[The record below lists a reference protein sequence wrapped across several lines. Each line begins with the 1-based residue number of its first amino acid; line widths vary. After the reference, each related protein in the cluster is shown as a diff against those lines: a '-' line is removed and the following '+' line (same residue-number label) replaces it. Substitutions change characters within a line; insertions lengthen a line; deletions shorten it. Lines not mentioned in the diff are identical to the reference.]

1 MRQHILSVSLTTAL
15 LAASGWAAGLHADEP
30 ARGAEAI
37 TAAAIAGPE
46 TRAEAAEAVDAAT
59 AASLI
64 GAITTRFS
72 EPDVGVKLDRM
83 AMDPASVRDRTITGE
98 GRVRIG
104 HSGQWI
110 PFRFQALYDTQT
122 TEVFSPVLELGP
134 DRTHYEAVAADSEV
148 ARALDAQVADAL
160 GDEFPMQ
167 PVHWNTDQVRVAPVG
182 GSLVKVQASGTADFA
197 SEGLTG
203 ARVDALYDSDSR
215 EWLTLEYELG
225 ASANVVEETA
235 QPEAVATR

>member
-1 MRQHILSVSLTTAL
+1 MRQHLLSTSLTTVL
-15 LAASGWAAGLHADEP
+15 LAASGWAAVLHADEP
-30 ARGAEAI
+30 RGTGGI
-37 TAAAIAGPE
+37 TAAAVAGPE
-46 TRAEAAEAVDAAT
+46 TRTEAAEAVDGAT

-64 GAITTRFS
+64 GVITAHFS
-72 EPDVGVKLDRM
+72 EQDVGVKLDRM

-104 HSGQWI
+104 QSGQWI
-110 PFRFQALYDTQT
+110 PLRFQALYDTQT

-134 DRTHYEAVAADSEV
+134 DRTHYEAVGNDSEV
-148 ARALDAQVADAL
+148 ARALDARVADAL

-167 PVHWNTDQVRVAPVG
+167 PVHWSTDQVRIAPVG

-197 SEGLTG
+197 AEGLTG
-203 ARVDALYDSDSR
+203 ARVDALYDHSSGQ
-215 EWLTLEYELG
+215 WLTLDYELG
-225 ASANVVEETA
+225 TSANLVEETA